1 MKTYNWTQTRGNVR
15 KLFNAEIE
23 AGNIEA
29 DDTVWADDAGVYYVD
44 SGNFAGVDMSEL
56 PDMRE
61 VGKVADYLD

>member
-1 MKTYNWTQTRGNVR
+1 MKTYNWTKGNVR

-29 DDTVWADDAGVYYVD
+29 DDTVWWADDAGVYYVD
-44 SGNFAGVDMSEL
+44 SGNFAGVDVSEL

-61 VGKVADYLD
+61 CGKVSEYLD